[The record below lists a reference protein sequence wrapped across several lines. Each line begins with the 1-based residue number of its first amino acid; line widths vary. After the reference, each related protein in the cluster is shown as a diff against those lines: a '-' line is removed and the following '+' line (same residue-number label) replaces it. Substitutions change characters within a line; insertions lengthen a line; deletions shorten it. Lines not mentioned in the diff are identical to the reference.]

1 MAVAGRQVAECA
13 GADYRLGAMSDDL
26 RHRRMLVGKP
36 VRRIES
42 VVDLRL
48 RVLPAAARHLLEDEI
63 VLRLGLRC
71 DRISP
76 IRRLG
81 GKCGSREQSKRQSGS
96 DVFHGYPQRDW
107 PTRLSGESRNWKE
120 MAQQPVELL
129 RTGQATLAWS
139 MLRRLR
145 RHRR

>member
-1 MAVAGRQVAECA
+1 
-13 GADYRLGAMSDDL
+13 
-26 RHRRMLVGKP
+26 MLVGKP

-129 RTGQATLAWS
+129 RTGKRRWLGACCGVFAAIGEIYATRA
-139 MLRRLR
+139 RRTGG
-145 RHRR
+145 